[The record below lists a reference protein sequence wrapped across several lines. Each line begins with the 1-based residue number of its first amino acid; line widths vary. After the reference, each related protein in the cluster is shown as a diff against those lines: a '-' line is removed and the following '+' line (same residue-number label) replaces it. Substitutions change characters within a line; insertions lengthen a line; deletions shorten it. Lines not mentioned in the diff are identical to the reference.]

1 MATTTNDSKSM
12 VRLGEDSGKAPTI
25 SYNVPEPTSYSG
37 RYFVEIKFGA
47 TGQTLE
53 IFSDNIIEKIIDRNR
68 DQQAFSV
75 NTVQDIEEAMINGFS
90 DGVMFPHVGQ
100 YAGLIRL
107 QKNSDGGYEMKSN
120 LSLSPELVK
129 LSPQEVYSAMRAGK
143 SLMVYRSSFGTLTY
157 EYIITRSHIRAVPVS
172 DTFEGIAP
180 SSRSAT
186 RSKIKQAKEMKSLA
200 AAVPGRKGG
209 GSINIISPAD
219 GATLVG
225 LTRGITINLTG
236 VTENMVVVTRR
247 PRTFRRRN
255 REDGNGID
263 DDGDGIEAYE
273 VPATKVEVEIGQGNG
288 FERAQPAANDWSSWS
303 FSKFLTTQGEFI
315 ITSRADYGIDTREH
329 KITIKVSL
337 EDSNDRTPPN
347 ITISSP
353 ADGATIQG
361 PDSRVVV
368 NITGTA
374 IDEADGSG
382 VQEVYVQIGS
392 QNKFELAR
400 PNSIDNWSS
409 WSFSG
414 IITSQG
420 EHTIT
425 AIAVDKGGNKA
436 SSQAKIKVSFTPE
449 TPRKLLYRPRLF
461 LIETYRLSS
470 FLGQYGAGRTIKT
483 FSLLPGEKTKISI
496 KTYSKT
502 EQEAK
507 EASSI
512 LDSVT
517 NESTKDFESTLA
529 REQSNK
535 QGYQES
541 FSYEINAKA
550 EASWG
555 FGSAEISGGVKGGT
569 NASREEFA
577 KNVSNTTQ
585 KHASKASAKRD
596 VQINTSYERKEQT
609 GEETSI
615 EREIENINLSRTLN
629 FVFRQ
634 MNQEYITLLHL
645 VDVRVAFWD
654 GDPNPAI
661 SMRKEVPLADVDSL
675 LNSCIKEEKRNEVL
689 KAIID
694 QLNSII
700 DYQGNVVTDFV
711 EEKILRNGEG
721 NEVRRYWRVNS
732 KSSGGNYTD
741 ETGNQITVQG
751 LILSA
756 NKYVMRTDGVIVE
769 ALLGQGDALDTYSHG
784 LQDQAVKEKELKNVF
799 SQTEINRNNLGIT
812 VVQQRD
818 ADSAKI
824 FGQVFP
830 CCKHTIFSLWPPKDS
845 NENSQERFDKE

>member
-1 MATTTNDSKSM
+1 MATTEDSKSM

-37 RYFVEIKFGA
+37 RYFVELKFGA

-53 IFSDNIIEKIIDRNR
+53 IFSDNIIEKIIDRNH
-68 DQQAFSV
+68 DQQAFSI

-90 DGVMFPHVGQ
+90 DDVIFPHVGQ
-100 YAGLIRL
+100 NAGLIRP
-107 QKNSDGGYEMKSN
+107 QKNSDGGYEIKSN
-120 LSLSPELVK
+120 LLLSPELAR

-157 EYIITRSHIRAVPVS
+157 DYIFTRSHIRAVPVNE
-172 DTFEGIAP
+172 TFEGIAVG
-180 SSRSAT
+180 SRSAT
-186 RSKIKQAKEMKSLA
+186 RSKTKHAKEMKSLA
-200 AAVPGRKGG
+200 AAPGRQG

-219 GATLVG
+219 GATIVG
-225 LTRGITINLTG
+225 LARGITVNLTG
-236 VTENMVVVTRR
+236 VTANIMVVRRR
-247 PRTFRRRN
+247 PRTLGGRN
-255 REDGNGID
+255 GEDGNGID
-263 DDGDGIEAYE
+263 DDDDGIEVYE
-273 VPATKVEVEIGQGNG
+273 IPATKVEVEIGQGSG
-288 FERAQPAANDWSSWS
+288 FERTQPAAVNDWSSWS
-303 FSKFLTTQGEFI
+303 FSKFLTTPGDFI
-315 ITSRADYGIDTREH
+315 ITVRADYGVDTREH
-329 KITIKVSL
+329 KITVKVSL
-337 EDSNDRTPPN
+337 EDSNDRTPPT

-353 ADGATIQG
+353 ADGATIHG

-368 NITGTA
+368 NISGTA
-374 IDEADGSG
+374 MDEADGSG

-392 QNKFELAR
+392 QNKFELAK
-400 PNSIDNWSS
+400 PNSMDNWSS

-414 IITSQG
+414 IITIQG

-425 AIAVDKGGNKA
+425 AIAVDKGGNRT
-436 SSQAKIKVSFTPE
+436 SSQARVKVSFIPE

-483 FSLLPGEKTKISI
+483 FSLLPGEKTKVSI

-507 EASSI
+507 QASSI

-517 NESTKDFESTLA
+517 NESTKDFETTLA

-585 KHASKASAKRD
+585 KHTSKASAKRD

-615 EREIENINLSRTLN
+615 EREIENINVSRTLN

-634 MNQEYITLLHL
+634 MNQEYITLLLHYL
-645 VDVRVAFWD
+645 TSFGRRA
-654 GDPNPAI
+654 G
-661 SMRKEVPLADVDSL
+661 
-675 LNSCIKEEKRNEVL
+675 
-689 KAIID
+689 
-694 QLNSII
+694 SIL
-700 DYQGNVVTDFV
+700 G
-711 EEKILRNGEG
+711 
-721 NEVRRYWRVNS
+721 RRS
-732 KSSGGNYTD
+732 KSHY
-741 ETGNQITVQG
+741 
-751 LILSA
+751 L
-756 NKYVMRTDGVIVE
+756 Y
-769 ALLGQGDALDTYSHG
+769 
-784 LQDQAVKEKELKNVF
+784 
-799 SQTEINRNNLGIT
+799 
-812 VVQQRD
+812 
-818 ADSAKI
+818 AKRS
-824 FGQVFP
+824 P
-830 CCKHTIFSLWPPKDS
+830 TCRP
-845 NENSQERFDKE
+845 